1 MTVVVAAPD
10 KSDDVVAAR
19 LGAALRQARLNAE
32 VSQAD
37 LARRLDVIPQELN
50 RWESGRRRISPET
63 IADAERALKVRV
75 GTVGRLAGYVDDGGL
90 IDVDTLP
97 PWARRSIRALLRQVD
112 QDRSAEDVGRDDG
125 DSLQGAS

>member
-1 MTVVVAAPD
+1 VTVVVAASD

-37 LARRLDVIPQELN
+37 LARRLNVIPQQLN
-50 RWESGRRRISPET
+50 RWESGQRRISPET

-97 PWARRSIRALLRQVD
+97 PWARRSIRALLRQVE
-112 QDRSAEDVGRDDG
+112 QDRSVQDVVRNDG
-125 DSLQGAS
+125 DGSESTS